1 MANAIR
7 FYVYLTQAD
16 KLMLWGQNED
26 DRFTAYNSST
36 SGSLFGSE
44 AQEKDYVE
52 LVAIAL
58 TPGYAPTKITAR
70 KPAQISE
77 YIDGNWRTRWTGDAV
92 NASYSMVTVGASTA
106 AKLSFPI
113 TVTNEH
119 GSHIGT
125 FAQAAAYFNADAYLG
140 FWHTGTAFGY
150 SLSGWRI
157 AITRKDVS
165 ANPAPTFVSAGD
177 GISHGEDGLDLVYYV
192 PASGAG
198 SFSNGGLVFKPSPDD
213 TTAIT
218 ITAEYTTEVRLP
230 FCLDSA
236 AVGKV
241 VAFAGKGSSTNISGA
256 TSTFFFANQVVDSTA
271 SVVLTAGTT
280 GPAGLG
286 VIFAQVEPLSKQPT
300 IMAQN
305 GGASSTYPSYEWNQ
319 TTGEY
324 YWYQAGTYIIFSGY
338 APQGTA
344 NLIVANGDSYS
355 GSTCSVTVQDARG
368 EHSGTKTCSG
378 AAFYKGSVIGVKH
391 TSAKTG
397 WKFTGWRFKGETP
410 NLSPTP
416 VSQYWTKV
424 SDTEWFLPA
433 SVEAAVCHQ
442 VGTTAITIT
451 AEYAVDTK
459 TVSWVVDGAAFAT
472 TTCTVGQS
480 YVLPGKTPTKSGYDF
495 AGWYTAA
502 SGGTRVT
509 TSTSFSATSATT
521 LYAHWT
527 RTSIKVTFNANGGSV
542 ATSSKSVTI
551 GSTYGALPTPTMDED
566 HLFVGWYTSASGGTQ
581 VTASTKVTATSD
593 QTLYAHWAERTYTIR
608 FNENGGSGSMADVTA
623 LYSESVTLTK
633 NTFARAGYAFSGWA
647 TSKTGAKA
655 YDDQAVVSRL
665 AEDAGAV
672 FYLYAVWTAKSYAV
686 SWVVDGAAFA
696 TTTCTVGQNYV
707 LPGKVPTKTAD
718 GFNYT
723 AQGWYTAASG
733 GTLVAFF
740 AFSVTTF
747 TATSPTVLYCHWWSW
762 PVGTQPV
769 YWNTDDTSFTT
780 VCTIGEKYV
789 FPVETPTKNGSG
801 LEYTFV
807 GWFTAASGGTQITED
822 SIFVGDG
829 DVTYMAF
836 NLYAHFASKDAT
848 TKTVSYVWRAASTD
862 GFITDRK
869 VECVVGATYVVP
881 TGLVVVSNGEYYC
894 VEGWYT
900 EESGG
905 TQVTNDTPFLSSS
918 PTTIYA
924 HLSKS
929 ATCRW
934 YKDYPYV
941 PEETFATTECT
952 IGESYVLPG
961 GIPSKKGFDFIGWF
975 PYFLVY
981 DSGSGISAQ
990 TEITADVIFS
1000 GQAPEIMFARWKK
1013 SGDKPTE
1020 EGTGLM
1026 VRSAKSD
1033 FLVFSA
1039 NGGFLVYDA

>member
-1 MANAIR
+1 MASAIR
-7 FYVYLTQAD
+7 FYAYLNQTD
-16 KLMLWGQNED
+16 KLMLWGQQGD
-26 DRFTAYNSST
+26 SRFEVYNSTT
-36 SGSLFGSE
+36 SQSLYGS
-44 AQEKDYVE
+44 ATQEKDFVE
-52 LVAIAL
+52 LVAIAFV
-58 TPGYAPTKITAR
+58 PGYAPTAITVR

-77 YIDGNWRTRWTGDAV
+77 YVDGNWRTRWTGDAV
-92 NASYSMVTVGASTA
+92 NASASKISVGTSTA

-113 TVTNEH
+113 TITDEH
-119 GSHIGT
+119 GNYKGT
-125 FAQAAAYFNADAYLG
+125 YAPTASYFNEDAYIG
-140 FWHTGTAFGY
+140 VWHSGTTFGY
-150 SLSGWRI
+150 SFSEWRI
-157 AITRKDVS
+157 TITRKDGS
-165 ANPAPTFVSAGD
+165 SRPAPSFVSSED
-177 GISHGEDGLDLVYYV
+177 GISYIEEGLDLVYDA

-198 SFSNGGLVFKPSPDD
+198 AGQAGALIFKPSPAN

-218 ITAEYTTEVRLP
+218 VEAVYTTEARLP
-230 FCLDSA
+230 VCLDSA
-236 AVGKV
+236 AAGKV

-256 TSTFFFANQVVDSTA
+256 ASTFFFASQVVDSTA
-271 SVVLTAGTT
+271 SVILAADTT

-286 VIFAQVEPLSKQPT
+286 VIFAQVEPLSQ
-300 IMAQN
+300 
-305 GGASSTYPSYEWNQ
+305 YPSLELNNGLFYWL
-319 TTGEY
+319 EY
-324 YWYQAGTYIIFSGY
+324 GTYIILSGD
-338 APQGTA
+338 APEGKA
-344 NLIVANGDSYS
+344 NKVVFDSARTYS
-355 GSTCSVTVQDARG
+355 GSTCSVTIQDAHG

-459 TVSWVVDGAAFAT
+459 TVSWVVDGAGFAT

-480 YVLPGKTPTKSGYDF
+480 YVLPGKVPTKSGYDF

-509 TSTSFSATSATT
+509 ASTSFSATSATT

-551 GSTYGALPTPTMDED
+551 GSTYGTLPTPTMDED
-566 HLFVGWYTSASGGTQ
+566 HLFGGWYTSASGGTQ

-593 QTLYAHWAERTYTIR
+593 QTLYAHWTERTYTIR

-633 NTFARAGYAFSGWA
+633 NSFTRAGYAFSGWA

-672 FYLYAVWTAKSYAV
+672 FNLYAVWTAKSYAV
-686 SWVVDGAAFA
+686 SWVVDGAGFA
-696 TTTCTVGQNYV
+696 TTTCTVGQSYV

-723 AQGWYTAASG
+723 AQGWYTAESG
-733 GTLVAFF
+733 GTMVAFF

-769 YWNTDDTSFTT
+769 YWNTDDTSYTT

-807 GWFTAASGGTQITED
+807 GWFTAASGGTQVTED

-829 DVTYMAF
+829 DVTSTAF
-836 NLYAHFASKDAT
+836 NLYAHFTSKDAT

-894 VEGWYT
+894 VGGWYT

-952 IGESYVLPG
+952 IGESYVLPD